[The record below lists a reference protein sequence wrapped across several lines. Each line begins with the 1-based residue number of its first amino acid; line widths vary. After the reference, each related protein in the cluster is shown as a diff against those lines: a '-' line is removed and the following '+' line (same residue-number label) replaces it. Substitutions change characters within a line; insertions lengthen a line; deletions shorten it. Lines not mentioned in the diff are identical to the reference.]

1 VTCIAEYVW
10 STWLAA
16 RASIASTTTPCDNTG
31 VSFRTWMEET
41 GNWKQPSDNIKKFK
55 LKPVQ
60 NIYRN
65 WLWSSKKIW
74 RQSTPLCLGTT
85 NALQYM
91 WIGVENELIF
101 KPIHPNTHEWGWILM
116 YPDKTYELSFQAWTN
131 TLTSNIVDSLLSNHT
146 KYTSA
151 QQVFRP
157 FSPLPRCV
165 QMVEWLIYLDMHFL
179 HTSKGKT
186 EVARE
191 WVIHHI
197 Y

>member
-1 VTCIAEYVW
+1 
-10 STWLAA
+10 
-16 RASIASTTTPCDNTG
+16 
-31 VSFRTWMEET
+31 MEET

-74 RQSTPLCLGTT
+74 RQSTPLCLVTT

-179 HTSKGKT
+179 HHIQRKNRSGKGMSNTSYILGGNLYAQVHISNTIPENRYAGEWWLVKT
-186 EVARE
+186 
-191 WVIHHI
+191 
-197 Y
+197 